1 MAVHDMIKLW
11 GTWYKKSSLDEKQK
25 YLETKGHNLD
35 IENRYYKFFFGSF
48 GHVVNVTFSKKI
60 EPPYILWIF
69 MNICKMQFWHENSNI
84 GKIYHFQTLS
94 LNFEMRS
101 ISFSKKIS
109 SVTIFREMYHP
120 RSGLH
125 FRRQILSDSKCQ
137 CVCKSNL
144 PFSFSIHTV
153 FTMFENP
160 PNCPIWVFQYWHLS
174 PLFVR

>member
-1 MAVHDMIKLW
+1 MIKLW

-35 IENRYYKFFFGSF
+35 IENRYYKFFLALLDMSLMSHFLRKSN
-48 GHVVNVTFSKKI
+48 HPT
-60 EPPYILWIF
+60 YILWIF